1 MKKELQSKMTLIAKR
16 EADIET
22 PEEFAFG
29 AGQLVSYLIDRSA
42 ASEKTYA
49 MLEPYLQKGKSGLL
63 QDAIAHTITV
73 YKHDIKYGKDYFEA
87 LASQVLTNDCNAEMK
102 PLLKFF
108 LAGCFSPCVIYEKRN
123 ND

>member
-1 MKKELQSKMTLIAKR
+1 
-16 EADIET
+16 
-22 PEEFAFG
+22 
-29 AGQLVSYLIDRSA
+29 
-42 ASEKTYA
+42 

-73 YKHDIKYGKDYFEA
+73 YKHDIRYSKDYFEA

-108 LAGCFSPCVIYEKRN
+108 LAGCFSPCVIYEKRD